1 MLRFWQFLFLKKGK
15 SMQVNAKNVNKANA
29 KVSATISADVLEA
42 KVNQLAKEAAKT
54 ANIAGFRK
62 GHVPASLMLQKYRKE
77 IEGDAKNRVLGDIVG
92 DGLKELG
99 KSLNDT
105 IGEPLVTKFDEKDG
119 NIDVE
124 ITISFRPEVDVKG
137 YESLLPAYEAPK
149 VEQKEIDERIDN
161 MLKMFGSLE
170 KSSKKELGKG
180 DFAKFDFEGFVD
192 GKAFEGGKAEN
203 YILEIGSGQF
213 IPGFEDGMIGLK
225 VGEERDVKVTF
236 PAEYGAAHLAGKDAV
251 FKVKL
256 HEIQEQKKAELN
268 EETLKKIMPNE
279 QNPSKEMLEASI
291 KDQIRTSKFI
301 TLLNG
306 EIKDKF
312 AQALTKKFNFDLPE
326 NIVDQEMNVRF
337 RNDWYSF
344 SDDERKKYQEDK
356 KALEAKLESYKEEA
370 SNSVKLTFIIDELAK
385 VNKIEVSDQELI
397 QTIYME
403 AYRSGRNPKEHMEYY
418 KKGGMLPAVKMAI
431 VEEKLFLHLFPLPE
445 DEQIE
450 KAKKASSVKKAA
462 EPKATKAEPK
472 AVSAEKKPAAKK
484 AASTEGTEEKP
495 KRGRKKKEE
504 E

>member
-77 IEGDAKNRVLGDIVG
+77 IEGDAKNRVLGDIVSG
-92 DGLKELG
+92 GLKELG
-99 KSLNDT
+99 KGLNDT
-105 IGEPLVTKFDEKDG
+105 IGEPLVTKFDEKNG

-124 ITISFRPEVDVKG
+124 ITISFRPEVDIKG

-203 YILEIGSGQF
+203 YTLEIGSGQF

-225 VGEERDVKVTF
+225 VGGERDIKVTF

-326 NIVDQEMNVRF
+326 NIIDQEMNVRF

-472 AVSAEKKPAAKK
+472 AAEKKPATKK
-484 AASTEGTEEKP
+484 AASTEGAEEKP

>member
-192 GKAFEGGKAEN
+192 DKAFEGGKAEN

-418 KKGGMLPAVKMAI
+418 KNNGMLPAVKMAI

-472 AVSAEKKPAAKK
+472 TAEKKPAAKK
-484 AASTEGTEEKP
+484 AAESTEEKP

>member
-1 MLRFWQFLFLKKGK
+1 
-15 SMQVNAKNVNKANA
+15 MQVNAKNVNKANA

-77 IEGDAKNRVLGDIVG
+77 IEGDAKNRVLGDIVSG
-92 DGLKELG
+92 GLKELG

-105 IGEPLVTKFDEKDG
+105 IGEPLVTKFDEKNG

-124 ITISFRPEVDVKG
+124 ITISFRPEVDIKG
-137 YESLLPAYEAPK
+137 YESLFPAYEAPK

-161 MLKMFGSLE
+161 MLKIFGSLE
-170 KSSKKELGKG
+170 KSSKEELGKG

-192 GKAFEGGKAEN
+192 GKTFEGGKAEN

-225 VGEERDVKVTF
+225 VGGERDIKVTF
-236 PAEYGAAHLAGKDAV
+236 PAEYGAASLAGKDAV

-326 NIVDQEMNVRF
+326 NIIDQEMNVRF

-431 VEEKLFLHLFPLPE
+431 VEEKLFLHLFPLPK

-450 KAKKASSVKKAA
+450 KAKKASSVKKEA
-462 EPKATKAEPK
+462 EPKA
-472 AVSAEKKPAAKK
+472 AEKKPTSKK
-484 AASTEGTEEKP
+484 AAESTEEKP

>member
-1 MLRFWQFLFLKKGK
+1 
-15 SMQVNAKNVNKANA
+15 MQVNAKNVNKANA
-29 KVSATISADVLEA
+29 KVSTTISADVFEA

-77 IEGDAKNRVLGDIVG
+77 IEGDAKNRVLGDIVSG
-92 DGLKELG
+92 GLKELG

-105 IGEPLVTKFDEKDG
+105 IGEPLVTKFDEKNG

-124 ITISFRPEVDVKG
+124 ITISFRPEVDIKG

-170 KSSKKELGKG
+170 KSSKEELGKG

-192 GKAFEGGKAEN
+192 GKTFEGGKAEN

-225 VGEERDVKVTF
+225 VGGERDIKVTF
-236 PAEYGAAHLAGKDAV
+236 PAEYGAASLAGKDAV

-256 HEIQEQKKAELN
+256 HEIGEQKKAELN

-279 QNPSKEMLEASI
+279 QNPNKEMLEASI

-326 NIVDQEMNVRF
+326 NIIDQEMNVRF

-356 KALEAKLESYKEEA
+356 KALETKLESYKEEA

-431 VEEKLFLHLFPLPE
+431 VEEKLFLHLFPLPK

-450 KAKKASSVKKAA
+450 KAKKASSVKKEA
-462 EPKATKAEPK
+462 EPKA
-472 AVSAEKKPAAKK
+472 AEKKPTSKK
-484 AASTEGTEEKP
+484 AAESTEEKP
-495 KRGRKKKEE
+495 KRGRKKKKEE
-504 E
+504 

>member
-1 MLRFWQFLFLKKGK
+1 
-15 SMQVNAKNVNKANA
+15 MQVNAKNVNKANA
-29 KVSATISADVLEA
+29 KVSTTISADVLEA

-105 IGEPLVTKFDEKDG
+105 IGEPLVTKFDEKNG

-124 ITISFRPEVDVKG
+124 ITISFRPEVDIKG

-161 MLKMFGSLE
+161 MLKIFGSLE
-170 KSSKKELGKG
+170 KSSKEELSKG

-192 GKAFEGGKAEN
+192 GKTFEGGKAEN

-225 VGEERDVKVTF
+225 VGDERDIKVTF
-236 PAEYGAAHLAGKDAV
+236 PAEYGAASLAGKDAV

-326 NIVDQEMNVRF
+326 NIIDQEMNVRF

-450 KAKKASSVKKAA
+450 KAKKASSVKKEA
-462 EPKATKAEPK
+462 EPKT
-472 AVSAEKKPAAKK
+472 AEKKPTSKK
-484 AASTEGTEEKP
+484 AAESTEEKP
-495 KRGRKKKEE
+495 KRGRKKKKEE
-504 E
+504 

>member
-1 MLRFWQFLFLKKGK
+1 
-15 SMQVNAKNVNKANA
+15 MQVNAKNVNKANA
-29 KVSATISADVLEA
+29 KVSTTISADVLEA

-77 IEGDAKNRVLGDIVG
+77 IEGDAKNRVLGDIVSG
-92 DGLKELG
+92 GLKELG

-105 IGEPLVTKFDEKDG
+105 IGEPLVTKFDEKNG

-124 ITISFRPEVDVKG
+124 ITISFRPEVDIKG

-161 MLKMFGSLE
+161 MLKIFGSLE
-170 KSSKKELGKG
+170 KSSKEELGKG

-192 GKAFEGGKAEN
+192 GKTFEGGKAEN

-225 VGEERDVKVTF
+225 VGGERDIKVTF

-279 QNPSKEMLEASI
+279 QNPNKEMLEASI

-301 TLLNG
+301 ALLNG

-326 NIVDQEMNVRF
+326 NIIDQEMNVRF

-356 KALEAKLESYKEEA
+356 KALETKLESYKEEA

-450 KAKKASSVKKAA
+450 KAKKASSVKKEA
-462 EPKATKAEPK
+462 EPKT
-472 AVSAEKKPAAKK
+472 AEKKPTSKK
-484 AASTEGTEEKP
+484 AAESTEEKP
-495 KRGRKKKEE
+495 KRGRKKKKEE
-504 E
+504 

>member
-1 MLRFWQFLFLKKGK
+1 
-15 SMQVNAKNVNKANA
+15 MQVNAKNVNKANA
-29 KVSATISADVLEA
+29 KVSATISADVFEA

-77 IEGDAKNRVLGDIVG
+77 IEGDAKNRVLGDIVSG
-92 DGLKELG
+92 GLKELG

-105 IGEPLVTKFDEKDG
+105 IGEPLVTKFDEKNG

-124 ITISFRPEVDVKG
+124 ITISFRPEVDIKG

-161 MLKMFGSLE
+161 MLKIFGSLE
-170 KSSKKELGKG
+170 KSSKEELGKG

-192 GKAFEGGKAEN
+192 GKTFEGGKAEN

-225 VGEERDVKVTF
+225 VGDERDIKVTF
-236 PAEYGAAHLAGKDAV
+236 PAEYGAASLAGKDAV

-326 NIVDQEMNVRF
+326 NIIDQEMNVRF

-431 VEEKLFLHLFPLPE
+431 VEEKLFLHLFPLPK

-450 KAKKASSVKKAA
+450 KAKKASSVKKEA
-462 EPKATKAEPK
+462 EPKA
-472 AVSAEKKPAAKK
+472 AEKKPTSKK
-484 AASTEGTEEKP
+484 AAESTEEKP
-495 KRGRKKKEE
+495 KRGRKKKKEE
-504 E
+504 

>member
-1 MLRFWQFLFLKKGK
+1 
-15 SMQVNAKNVNKANA
+15 MQVNAKNVNKANA
-29 KVSATISADVLEA
+29 KVSTTISADVLEA
-42 KVNQLAKEAAKT
+42 KINQLAKEAAKT

-77 IEGDAKNRVLGDIVG
+77 IEGDAKNRVLGDIVSG
-92 DGLKELG
+92 GLKELG

-105 IGEPLVTKFDEKDG
+105 IGEPLVTKFDEKNG

-124 ITISFRPEVDVKG
+124 ITISFRPEVDIKG

-192 GKAFEGGKAEN
+192 GKTFEGGKAEN

-256 HEIQEQKKAELN
+256 HEIGEQKKAELN

-450 KAKKASSVKKAA
+450 KAKKASSVKKEA
-462 EPKATKAEPK
+462 EPKA
-472 AVSAEKKPAAKK
+472 AEKKPTSKK
-484 AASTEGTEEKP
+484 AAESTEEKP
-495 KRGRKKKEE
+495 KRGRKKKKEE
-504 E
+504 

>member
-256 HEIQEQKKAELN
+256 HEIGEQKKAELN

-312 AQALTKKFNFDLPE
+312 AQALTKKFNFDLQE
-326 NIVDQEMNVRF
+326 NIVDQ
-337 RNDWYSF
+337 
-344 SDDERKKYQEDK
+344 
-356 KALEAKLESYKEEA
+356 
-370 SNSVKLTFIIDELAK
+370 
-385 VNKIEVSDQELI
+385 
-397 QTIYME
+397 
-403 AYRSGRNPKEHMEYY
+403 
-418 KKGGMLPAVKMAI
+418 
-431 VEEKLFLHLFPLPE
+431 
-445 DEQIE
+445 
-450 KAKKASSVKKAA
+450 
-462 EPKATKAEPK
+462 
-472 AVSAEKKPAAKK
+472 
-484 AASTEGTEEKP
+484 
-495 KRGRKKKEE
+495 
-504 E
+504 

>member
-1 MLRFWQFLFLKKGK
+1 
-15 SMQVNAKNVNKANA
+15 MQVNAKNVNKANA

-77 IEGDAKNRVLGDIVG
+77 IEGDAKNRVLGDIVSG
-92 DGLKELG
+92 GLKELG

-105 IGEPLVTKFDEKDG
+105 IGEPLVTKFDEKNG

-124 ITISFRPEVDVKG
+124 ITISFRPEVDIKG

-161 MLKMFGSLE
+161 MLKIFGSLE
-170 KSSKKELGKG
+170 KSSKEELGKG

-192 GKAFEGGKAEN
+192 GKTFEGGKAEN

-225 VGEERDVKVTF
+225 VGGERDIKVTF
-236 PAEYGAAHLAGKDAV
+236 PAEYGAASLAGKDAV

-279 QNPSKEMLEASI
+279 QNPNKEMLEASI

-326 NIVDQEMNVRF
+326 NIIDQEMNVRF

-450 KAKKASSVKKAA
+450 KAKKDSSVKKEA
-462 EPKATKAEPK
+462 EPKT
-472 AVSAEKKPAAKK
+472 AEKKPTSKK
-484 AASTEGTEEKP
+484 AAESTEEKP
-495 KRGRKKKEE
+495 KRGRKKKKEE
-504 E
+504 

>member
-1 MLRFWQFLFLKKGK
+1 
-15 SMQVNAKNVNKANA
+15 MQVNAKNVNKANA
-29 KVSATISADVLEA
+29 KVSTTISADVLEA
-42 KVNQLAKEAAKT
+42 KVSQLAKEAAKT

-77 IEGDAKNRVLGDIVG
+77 IEGDAKNRVLGDIVSG
-92 DGLKELG
+92 GLKELG

-105 IGEPLVTKFDEKDG
+105 IGEPLVTKFDEKNG

-124 ITISFRPEVDVKG
+124 ITISFRPEVDIKG

-161 MLKMFGSLE
+161 MLKIFGSLE
-170 KSSKKELGKG
+170 KSSKEELGKG

-192 GKAFEGGKAEN
+192 GKTFEGGKAEN

-225 VGEERDVKVTF
+225 VGGERDIKVTF

-326 NIVDQEMNVRF
+326 NIIDQEMNVRF

-356 KALEAKLESYKEEA
+356 KALETKLESYKEEA

-431 VEEKLFLHLFPLPE
+431 VEEKLFLHLFPLPK

-450 KAKKASSVKKAA
+450 KAKKASSVKKEA
-462 EPKATKAEPK
+462 EPKA
-472 AVSAEKKPAAKK
+472 AEKKPTSKK
-484 AASTEGTEEKP
+484 AAESTEEKP
-495 KRGRKKKEE
+495 KRGRKKKKEE
-504 E
+504 

>member
-1 MLRFWQFLFLKKGK
+1 
-15 SMQVNAKNVNKANA
+15 MQVNAKNVNKANA

-77 IEGDAKNRVLGDIVG
+77 IEGDAKNRVLGDIVSG
-92 DGLKELG
+92 GLKELG

-105 IGEPLVTKFDEKDG
+105 IGEPLVTKFDEKNG

-124 ITISFRPEVDVKG
+124 ITISFRPEVDIKG

-161 MLKMFGSLE
+161 MLKIFGSLE

-192 GKAFEGGKAEN
+192 GKTFEGGKAEN

-225 VGEERDVKVTF
+225 VGGERDIKVTF
-236 PAEYGAAHLAGKDAV
+236 PAEYGAASLAGKDAV

-326 NIVDQEMNVRF
+326 NIIDQEMNVRF

-356 KALEAKLESYKEEA
+356 KALETKLESYKEEA

-431 VEEKLFLHLFPLPE
+431 VEEKLFIHLFPLPE

-450 KAKKASSVKKAA
+450 KAKKASSVKKEA
-462 EPKATKAEPK
+462 EPKA
-472 AVSAEKKPAAKK
+472 AEKKPTSKK
-484 AASTEGTEEKP
+484 AAESTEEKP

>member
-1 MLRFWQFLFLKKGK
+1 
-15 SMQVNAKNVNKANA
+15 MQVNAKNVNKANA
-29 KVSATISADVLEA
+29 KVSTTISADVLEA

-105 IGEPLVTKFDEKDG
+105 IGEPLVTKFDEKNG

-124 ITISFRPEVDVKG
+124 ITISFRPEVDIKG

-170 KSSKKELGKG
+170 KSSKEELGKG

-225 VGEERDVKVTF
+225 VGGERDIKVTF

-306 EIKDKF
+306 EIKEKF
-312 AQALTKKFNFDLPE
+312 TEALIKKFNFDLPE

-403 AYRSGRNPKEHMEYY
+403 AYRSGRNPKDHMEYY

-450 KAKKASSVKKAA
+450 KAKKSSSVKKAA
-462 EPKATKAEPK
+462 EPKAAP
-472 AVSAEKKPAAKK
+472 AEKKPAAKK
-484 AASTEGTEEKP
+484 ATSTESTEEKP

>member
-1 MLRFWQFLFLKKGK
+1 
-15 SMQVNAKNVNKANA
+15 MQVNAKNVNKANA
-29 KVSATISADVLEA
+29 KVSATISADVFEA

-62 GHVPASLMLQKYRKE
+62 GHVPASLILQKYRKE
-77 IEGDAKNRVLGDIVG
+77 IEGDAKNRVLGDIVSG
-92 DGLKELG
+92 GLKELG

-105 IGEPLVTKFDEKDG
+105 IGEPLVTKFDEKNG

-124 ITISFRPEVDVKG
+124 ITISFRPEVDIKG

-170 KSSKKELGKG
+170 KSSKEELGKG

-192 GKAFEGGKAEN
+192 GKTFEGGKAEN

-225 VGEERDVKVTF
+225 VGGERDVKVTF
-236 PAEYGAAHLAGKDAV
+236 PAEYGAASLAGKDAV

-279 QNPSKEMLEASI
+279 QNPNKEMLEASI

-301 TLLNG
+301 ALLNG

-326 NIVDQEMNVRF
+326 NIIDQEMNVRF

-356 KALEAKLESYKEEA
+356 KALETKLESYKEEA

-450 KAKKASSVKKAA
+450 KAKKASSAKKTAEPKAAEKKPTSKKAA
-462 EPKATKAEPK
+462 E
-472 AVSAEKKPAAKK
+472 S
-484 AASTEGTEEKP
+484 TEEKP
-495 KRGRKKKEE
+495 KRGRKKKKEE
-504 E
+504 

>member
-1 MLRFWQFLFLKKGK
+1 
-15 SMQVNAKNVNKANA
+15 MQVNAKNVNKANA

-77 IEGDAKNRVLGDIVG
+77 IEGDAKNRVLGDIVSG
-92 DGLKELG
+92 GLKELG

-105 IGEPLVTKFDEKDG
+105 IGEPLVTKFDEKNG

-124 ITISFRPEVDVKG
+124 ITISFRPEVDIKG

-161 MLKMFGSLE
+161 MLKIFGSLE
-170 KSSKKELGKG
+170 KSSKEELGKG

-192 GKAFEGGKAEN
+192 GKTFEGGKAEN

-236 PAEYGAAHLAGKDAV
+236 PAEYGAASLAGKDAV

-356 KALEAKLESYKEEA
+356 KALETKLESYKEEA

-450 KAKKASSVKKAA
+450 KAKKASSVKKEA
-462 EPKATKAEPK
+462 EPKA
-472 AVSAEKKPAAKK
+472 AEKKPTSKK
-484 AASTEGTEEKP
+484 AAESTEEKP
-495 KRGRKKKEE
+495 KRGRKKKKEE
-504 E
+504 

>member
-1 MLRFWQFLFLKKGK
+1 
-15 SMQVNAKNVNKANA
+15 MQVNAKNVNKANA
-29 KVSATISADVLEA
+29 KVSTTISAEVLEA

-77 IEGDAKNRVLGDIVG
+77 IEGDAKNRVLGDIVSG
-92 DGLKELG
+92 GLKELG

-105 IGEPLVTKFDEKDG
+105 IGEPLVTKFDEKNG

-124 ITISFRPEVDVKG
+124 ITISFRPEVDIKG

-161 MLKMFGSLE
+161 MLKIFGSLE
-170 KSSKKELGKG
+170 KSSKEELGKG

-225 VGEERDVKVTF
+225 VGGERDIKVTF
-236 PAEYGAAHLAGKDAV
+236 PAEYGAASLAGKDAV

-279 QNPSKEMLEASI
+279 QKPSKEMLEASI

-385 VNKIEVSDQELI
+385 INKIEVSDQELI

-431 VEEKLFLHLFPLPE
+431 VEEKLFLHLFPLPK

-450 KAKKASSVKKAA
+450 KAKKASSVKKEA
-462 EPKATKAEPK
+462 EPKI
-472 AVSAEKKPAAKK
+472 AEKKPAAKK
-484 AASTEGTEEKP
+484 AAESTEEKP
-495 KRGRKKKEE
+495 KRGRKKKEK
-504 E
+504 

>member
-1 MLRFWQFLFLKKGK
+1 
-15 SMQVNAKNVNKANA
+15 MQVNAKNVNKANA
-29 KVSATISADVLEA
+29 KVSTTISADVLEA

-77 IEGDAKNRVLGDIVG
+77 IEGDAKNRVLGDIVSG
-92 DGLKELG
+92 GLKELG

-105 IGEPLVTKFDEKDG
+105 IGEPLVTKFDEKNG

-124 ITISFRPEVDVKG
+124 ITISFRPEVDIKG

-161 MLKMFGSLE
+161 MLKIFGSLE
-170 KSSKKELGKG
+170 KSSKEELGKG

-192 GKAFEGGKAEN
+192 GKTFEGGKAEN

-236 PAEYGAAHLAGKDAV
+236 PAEYGAASLAGKDAV

-326 NIVDQEMNVRF
+326 NIIDQEMNVRF

-450 KAKKASSVKKAA
+450 KAKKASSVKKEA
-462 EPKATKAEPK
+462 EPKA
-472 AVSAEKKPAAKK
+472 AEKKPTSKK
-484 AASTEGTEEKP
+484 AAESTEEKP
-495 KRGRKKKEE
+495 KRGRKKKREE
-504 E
+504 

>member
-1 MLRFWQFLFLKKGK
+1 
-15 SMQVNAKNVNKANA
+15 MQVNAKNVNKANA
-29 KVSATISADVLEA
+29 KVSATISADVLET

-62 GHVPASLMLQKYRKE
+62 GHVPASLMLKKYRKE
-77 IEGDAKNRVLGDIVG
+77 IEGDAKNRVLGDIVSG
-92 DGLKELG
+92 GLKELG
-99 KSLNDT
+99 KGLNDT
-105 IGEPLVTKFDEKDG
+105 IGEPLVTKFDEKNG

-124 ITISFRPEVDVKG
+124 ITISFRPEVDIKG

-161 MLKMFGSLE
+161 MLKIFGSLE
-170 KSSKKELGKG
+170 KSSKEELGKG

-192 GKAFEGGKAEN
+192 GKTFEGGKAEN

-225 VGEERDVKVTF
+225 VGDERDIKVTF

-256 HEIQEQKKAELN
+256 HEIGEQKKAELN

-326 NIVDQEMNVRF
+326 NIIDQEMNVRF

-356 KALEAKLESYKEEA
+356 KAFETKLESYKEEA

-431 VEEKLFLHLFPLPE
+431 VEEKLFLHLFPLPK

-450 KAKKASSVKKAA
+450 KAKKASSVKKEA
-462 EPKATKAEPK
+462 EPKA
-472 AVSAEKKPAAKK
+472 AEKKPAAKK
-484 AASTEGTEEKP
+484 AAESTEEKP
-495 KRGRKKKEE
+495 KRGRKKKKEE
-504 E
+504 

>member
-1 MLRFWQFLFLKKGK
+1 
-15 SMQVNAKNVNKANA
+15 MQVNAKNVNKANA

-77 IEGDAKNRVLGDIVG
+77 IEGDAKNRVLGDIVSG
-92 DGLKELG
+92 GLKELG

-105 IGEPLVTKFDEKDG
+105 IGEPLVTKFDEKNG

-124 ITISFRPEVDVKG
+124 ITISFRPEVDIKG

-161 MLKMFGSLE
+161 MLKIFGSLE
-170 KSSKKELGKG
+170 KSSKEELGKG

-192 GKAFEGGKAEN
+192 GKTFEGGKAEN

-225 VGEERDVKVTF
+225 VGGERDIKVTF

-326 NIVDQEMNVRF
+326 NIIDQEMNVRF

-450 KAKKASSVKKAA
+450 KAKKASSVKKEA
-462 EPKATKAEPK
+462 EPKA
-472 AVSAEKKPAAKK
+472 AEKKPTSKK
-484 AASTEGTEEKP
+484 AAESTEEKP
-495 KRGRKKKEE
+495 KRGRKKKKEE
-504 E
+504 

>member
-1 MLRFWQFLFLKKGK
+1 
-15 SMQVNAKNVNKANA
+15 MQVNAKNVNKANA

-105 IGEPLVTKFDEKDG
+105 IGEPLVTKFDEKNG

-124 ITISFRPEVDVKG
+124 ITISFRPEVDIKG

-161 MLKMFGSLE
+161 MLKIFGSLE
-170 KSSKKELGKG
+170 KSSKEELGKG

-192 GKAFEGGKAEN
+192 GKTFEGGKAEN

-256 HEIQEQKKAELN
+256 HEIGEQKKAELN

-431 VEEKLFLHLFPLPE
+431 VEEKLFLHLFPLPK

-450 KAKKASSVKKAA
+450 KAKKASSVKKEA
-462 EPKATKAEPK
+462 EPKA
-472 AVSAEKKPAAKK
+472 AEKKPTSKK
-484 AASTEGTEEKP
+484 AAESTEEKP
-495 KRGRKKKEE
+495 KRGRKKKREE
-504 E
+504 

>member
-1 MLRFWQFLFLKKGK
+1 
-15 SMQVNAKNVNKANA
+15 MQVNAKNVNKANA
-29 KVSATISADVLEA
+29 KVSATISADVFEA

-77 IEGDAKNRVLGDIVG
+77 IEGDAKNRVLGDIVSG
-92 DGLKELG
+92 GLKELG
-99 KSLNDT
+99 KGLNDT
-105 IGEPLVTKFDEKDG
+105 IGEPLVTKFDEKNG

-124 ITISFRPEVDVKG
+124 ITISFRPEVDIKG

-161 MLKMFGSLE
+161 MLKIFGSLE
-170 KSSKKELGKG
+170 KSSKEELSKG

-192 GKAFEGGKAEN
+192 GKTFEGGKAEN

-225 VGEERDVKVTF
+225 VGDERDIKVTF

-256 HEIQEQKKAELN
+256 HEIGEQKKAELN

-326 NIVDQEMNVRF
+326 NIIDQEMNVRF

-431 VEEKLFLHLFPLPE
+431 VEEKLFLHLFPLPK

-450 KAKKASSVKKAA
+450 KAKKASSVKKEA
-462 EPKATKAEPK
+462 EPKA
-472 AVSAEKKPAAKK
+472 AEKKPTSKK
-484 AASTEGTEEKP
+484 AAESTEEKP
-495 KRGRKKKEE
+495 KRGRKKKKEE
-504 E
+504 

>member
-1 MLRFWQFLFLKKGK
+1 
-15 SMQVNAKNVNKANA
+15 MQVNAKNVNKANA
-29 KVSATISADVLEA
+29 KVSTTISADVLEA

-77 IEGDAKNRVLGDIVG
+77 IEGDAKNRVLGDIVSG
-92 DGLKELG
+92 GLKELG

-105 IGEPLVTKFDEKDG
+105 IGEPLVTKFDEKNG

-124 ITISFRPEVDVKG
+124 ITISFRPEVDIKG

-161 MLKMFGSLE
+161 MLKIFGSLE
-170 KSSKKELGKG
+170 KSSKEELGKG

-192 GKAFEGGKAEN
+192 GKTFEGGKAEN

-225 VGEERDVKVTF
+225 VGGERDIKVTF

-326 NIVDQEMNVRF
+326 NIIDQEMNVRF

-450 KAKKASSVKKAA
+450 KAKKASSVKKEA
-462 EPKATKAEPK
+462 EPKA
-472 AVSAEKKPAAKK
+472 AEKKPTSKK
-484 AASTEGTEEKP
+484 AAESTEEKP
-495 KRGRKKKEE
+495 KRGRKKKKEE
-504 E
+504 

>member
-1 MLRFWQFLFLKKGK
+1 
-15 SMQVNAKNVNKANA
+15 MQVNAKNVNKANA

-105 IGEPLVTKFDEKDG
+105 IGEPLVTKFDEKNG

-124 ITISFRPEVDVKG
+124 ITISFRPEVDIKG

-161 MLKMFGSLE
+161 MLKIFGSLE
-170 KSSKKELGKG
+170 KSSKEELGKG

-192 GKAFEGGKAEN
+192 GKTFEGGKAEN

-213 IPGFEDGMIGLK
+213 IPGFEDGMMGLK
-225 VGEERDVKVTF
+225 VGGERDIKVTF

-326 NIVDQEMNVRF
+326 NIIDQEMNVRF

-356 KALEAKLESYKEEA
+356 KAFEAKLESYKEEA

-450 KAKKASSVKKAA
+450 KAKKASSVKKEA
-462 EPKATKAEPK
+462 EPKA
-472 AVSAEKKPAAKK
+472 AEKKPTSKK
-484 AASTEGTEEKP
+484 AAESTEEKP
-495 KRGRKKKEE
+495 KRGRKKKKEE
-504 E
+504 

>member
-1 MLRFWQFLFLKKGK
+1 
-15 SMQVNAKNVNKANA
+15 MQVNAKNVNKANA
-29 KVSATISADVLEA
+29 KVSTTISADVLEA

-105 IGEPLVTKFDEKDG
+105 IGEPLVTKFDEKNG

-124 ITISFRPEVDVKG
+124 ITISFRPEVDIKG
-137 YESLLPAYEAPK
+137 YESLLPVYEAPK

-161 MLKMFGSLE
+161 MLKIFGSLE

-192 GKAFEGGKAEN
+192 GKTFEGGKAEN

-225 VGEERDVKVTF
+225 VGGERDIKVTF
-236 PAEYGAAHLAGKDAV
+236 PAEYGAASLAGKDAV

-326 NIVDQEMNVRF
+326 NIIDQEMNVRF

-450 KAKKASSVKKAA
+450 KAKKASSVKKEA
-462 EPKATKAEPK
+462 EPKT
-472 AVSAEKKPAAKK
+472 AEKKPTSKK
-484 AASTEGTEEKP
+484 AAESTEEKP

>member
-1 MLRFWQFLFLKKGK
+1 
-15 SMQVNAKNVNKANA
+15 MQVNAKNVNKANA
-29 KVSATISADVLEA
+29 KVSTTISADVLEA

-105 IGEPLVTKFDEKDG
+105 IGEPLVTKFDEKNG

-124 ITISFRPEVDVKG
+124 ITISFRPEVDIKG

-170 KSSKKELGKG
+170 KSSKEELGKG

-192 GKAFEGGKAEN
+192 GKSFEGGKAEN

-225 VGEERDVKVTF
+225 VGGERDIKVTF

-306 EIKDKF
+306 EIKEKF
-312 AQALTKKFNFDLPE
+312 TEALIKKFNFDLPE

-403 AYRSGRNPKEHMEYY
+403 AYRSGRNPKDHMEYY

-450 KAKKASSVKKAA
+450 KAKKSSSVKKAA
-462 EPKATKAEPK
+462 EPKAAP
-472 AVSAEKKPAAKK
+472 AEKKPAAKK
-484 AASTEGTEEKP
+484 ATSTESTEEKP

>member
-1 MLRFWQFLFLKKGK
+1 
-15 SMQVNAKNVNKANA
+15 MQVNAKNVNKANA
-29 KVSATISADVLEA
+29 KVSTTISAEVLEA

-77 IEGDAKNRVLGDIVG
+77 IEGDAKNRVLGDIVSG
-92 DGLKELG
+92 GLKELG

-105 IGEPLVTKFDEKDG
+105 IGEPLVTKFDEKNG

-124 ITISFRPEVDVKG
+124 ITISFRPEVDIKG

-161 MLKMFGSLE
+161 MLKIFGSLE
-170 KSSKKELGKG
+170 KSSKEELGKG

-225 VGEERDVKVTF
+225 VGGERDIKVTF
-236 PAEYGAAHLAGKDAV
+236 PAEYGAASLAGKDAV

-256 HEIQEQKKAELN
+256 HEIGEQKKAELN

-279 QNPSKEMLEASI
+279 QKPSKEMLEASI
-291 KDQIRTSKFI
+291 KDQIRTNKFI

-385 VNKIEVSDQELI
+385 INKIEVSDQELI

-450 KAKKASSVKKAA
+450 KAKKASSVKKEA
-462 EPKATKAEPK
+462 EPKA
-472 AVSAEKKPAAKK
+472 AEKKPTSKK
-484 AASTEGTEEKP
+484 AAESTEEKP

>member
-1 MLRFWQFLFLKKGK
+1 
-15 SMQVNAKNVNKANA
+15 MQVNAKNVNKANA

-77 IEGDAKNRVLGDIVG
+77 IEGDAKNRVLGDIVSG
-92 DGLKELG
+92 GLKELG

-105 IGEPLVTKFDEKDG
+105 IGEPLVTKFDEKNG

-124 ITISFRPEVDVKG
+124 ITISFRPEVDIKG

-161 MLKMFGSLE
+161 MLKIFGSLE
-170 KSSKKELGKG
+170 KSSKEELGKG

-192 GKAFEGGKAEN
+192 GKTFEGGKAEN

-225 VGEERDVKVTF
+225 VGGERDIKVTF
-236 PAEYGAAHLAGKDAV
+236 PAEYGAASLAGKDAV

-385 VNKIEVSDQELI
+385 INKIEVSDQELI

-450 KAKKASSVKKAA
+450 KAKKASSLKKAA
-462 EPKATKAEPK
+462 EPKI
-472 AVSAEKKPAAKK
+472 AEKKPAAKK
-484 AASTEGTEEKP
+484 AAESTEEKP
-495 KRGRKKKEE
+495 KRGRKKKEK
-504 E
+504 

>member
-1 MLRFWQFLFLKKGK
+1 
-15 SMQVNAKNVNKANA
+15 MQVNAKNVNKANA
-29 KVSATISADVLEA
+29 KVSTTISAEVLEA

-77 IEGDAKNRVLGDIVG
+77 IEGDAKNRVLGDIVSG
-92 DGLKELG
+92 GLKELG

-105 IGEPLVTKFDEKDG
+105 IGEPLVTKFDEKNG

-124 ITISFRPEVDVKG
+124 ITISFRPEVDIKG

-161 MLKMFGSLE
+161 MLKIFGSLE
-170 KSSKKELGKG
+170 KSSKEELGKG

-225 VGEERDVKVTF
+225 VGGERDIKVTF
-236 PAEYGAAHLAGKDAV
+236 PAEYGAASLAGKDAV

-326 NIVDQEMNVRF
+326 NIIDQEMNVRF

-385 VNKIEVSDQELI
+385 INKIEVSDQELI

-450 KAKKASSVKKAA
+450 KAKKASSVKKEA
-462 EPKATKAEPK
+462 EPKI
-472 AVSAEKKPAAKK
+472 AEKKPAAKK
-484 AASTEGTEEKP
+484 AAESTEEKP
-495 KRGRKKKEE
+495 KRGRKKKEK
-504 E
+504 

>member
-1 MLRFWQFLFLKKGK
+1 
-15 SMQVNAKNVNKANA
+15 MQVNAKNVNKANA
-29 KVSATISADVLEA
+29 KVSATISADVFEA
-42 KVNQLAKEAAKT
+42 KVNQLAKEVAKT

-77 IEGDAKNRVLGDIVG
+77 IEGDAKNRVLGDIVSG
-92 DGLKELG
+92 GLKELG

-105 IGEPLVTKFDEKDG
+105 IGEPLVTKFDEKNG

-124 ITISFRPEVDVKG
+124 ITISFRPEVDIKG

-161 MLKMFGSLE
+161 MLKIFGSLE
-170 KSSKKELGKG
+170 KSSKEELDKG

-192 GKAFEGGKAEN
+192 GKTFEGGKAEN

-225 VGEERDVKVTF
+225 VGGERDVKVTF
-236 PAEYGAAHLAGKDAV
+236 PAEYGAASLAGKDAV

-279 QNPSKEMLEASI
+279 QNPNKEMLEASI

-326 NIVDQEMNVRF
+326 NIIDQEMNVRF

-450 KAKKASSVKKAA
+450 KAKKASSVKKEA
-462 EPKATKAEPK
+462 EPKA
-472 AVSAEKKPAAKK
+472 AEKKPTSKK
-484 AASTEGTEEKP
+484 AAESTEEKP
-495 KRGRKKKEE
+495 KRGRKKKKEE
-504 E
+504 

>member
-1 MLRFWQFLFLKKGK
+1 
-15 SMQVNAKNVNKANA
+15 MQVNAKNVNKANA
-29 KVSATISADVLEA
+29 KVSATISADVLET

-77 IEGDAKNRVLGDIVG
+77 IEGDAKNRVLGDIVSG
-92 DGLKELG
+92 GLKELG
-99 KSLNDT
+99 KGLNDT
-105 IGEPLVTKFDEKDG
+105 IGEPLVTKFDEKNG

-124 ITISFRPEVDVKG
+124 ITISFRPEVDIKG

-161 MLKMFGSLE
+161 MLKIFGSLE
-170 KSSKKELGKG
+170 KSSKEELGKG

-192 GKAFEGGKAEN
+192 GKTFEGGKAEN

-225 VGEERDVKVTF
+225 VGDERDIKVTF

-256 HEIQEQKKAELN
+256 HEIGEQKKAELN

-326 NIVDQEMNVRF
+326 NIIDQEMNVRF

-431 VEEKLFLHLFPLPE
+431 VEEKLFLHLFPLPK

-450 KAKKASSVKKAA
+450 KAKKASSVKKEA
-462 EPKATKAEPK
+462 EPKA
-472 AVSAEKKPAAKK
+472 AEKKPTSKK
-484 AASTEGTEEKP
+484 AAESTEEKP
-495 KRGRKKKEE
+495 KRGRKKKKEE
-504 E
+504 

>member
-1 MLRFWQFLFLKKGK
+1 
-15 SMQVNAKNVNKANA
+15 MQVNAKNVNKANA
-29 KVSATISADVLEA
+29 KVSTTISADVLEA

-105 IGEPLVTKFDEKDG
+105 IGEPLVTKFDEKNG

-124 ITISFRPEVDVKG
+124 ITISFRPEVDIKG

-161 MLKMFGSLE
+161 MLKIFGSLE
-170 KSSKKELGKG
+170 KSSKEELGKG

-192 GKAFEGGKAEN
+192 GKTFEGGKAEN

-225 VGEERDVKVTF
+225 VGDERDIKVTF

-326 NIVDQEMNVRF
+326 NIIDQEMNVRF

-356 KALEAKLESYKEEA
+356 KALETKLESYKEEA

-450 KAKKASSVKKAA
+450 KAKKASSAKKTAEPKAAEKKPTSKKAA
-462 EPKATKAEPK
+462 E
-472 AVSAEKKPAAKK
+472 S
-484 AASTEGTEEKP
+484 TEEKP
-495 KRGRKKKEE
+495 KRGRKKKKEE
-504 E
+504 

>member
-1 MLRFWQFLFLKKGK
+1 
-15 SMQVNAKNVNKANA
+15 MQVNAKNVNKANA
-29 KVSATISADVLEA
+29 KVSTTISADVLEA

-62 GHVPASLMLQKYRKE
+62 GHVPVSLMLQKYRKE
-77 IEGDAKNRVLGDIVG
+77 IEGDAKNRVLGDIVSG
-92 DGLKELG
+92 GLKELG
-99 KSLNDT
+99 KGLNDT
-105 IGEPLVTKFDEKDG
+105 IGEPLVTKFDEKNG

-124 ITISFRPEVDVKG
+124 ITISFRPEVDIKG

-161 MLKMFGSLE
+161 MLKIFGSLE
-170 KSSKKELGKG
+170 KSSKEELGKG

-192 GKAFEGGKAEN
+192 GKTFEGGKAEN

-225 VGEERDVKVTF
+225 VGDERDIKVTF
-236 PAEYGAAHLAGKDAV
+236 PAEYGAASLAGKDAV

-326 NIVDQEMNVRF
+326 NIIDQEMNVRF

-356 KALEAKLESYKEEA
+356 KALETKLESYKEEA

-450 KAKKASSVKKAA
+450 KAKKASSVKKEA
-462 EPKATKAEPK
+462 EPKA
-472 AVSAEKKPAAKK
+472 AEKKPTSKK
-484 AASTEGTEEKP
+484 AAESTEEKP
-495 KRGRKKKEE
+495 KRGRKKKKEE
-504 E
+504 

>member
-450 KAKKASSVKKAA
+450 KAKKASSVKKEA
-462 EPKATKAEPK
+462 EPKA
-472 AVSAEKKPAAKK
+472 AEKKPTSKK
-484 AASTEGTEEKP
+484 AAESTEEKP
-495 KRGRKKKEE
+495 KRGRKKKKEE
-504 E
+504 

>member
-1 MLRFWQFLFLKKGK
+1 
-15 SMQVNAKNVNKANA
+15 MQVNAKNVNKANA
-29 KVSATISADVLEA
+29 KVSTTISADVLEA

-77 IEGDAKNRVLGDIVG
+77 IEGDAKNRVLGDIVSG
-92 DGLKELG
+92 GLKELD

-105 IGEPLVTKFDEKDG
+105 IGEPLVTKFDEKNG

-124 ITISFRPEVDVKG
+124 ITISFRPEVDIKG

-161 MLKMFGSLE
+161 MLKIFGSLE
-170 KSSKKELGKG
+170 KSSKEELSKG

-192 GKAFEGGKAEN
+192 GKTFEGGKAEN
-203 YILEIGSGQF
+203 YILEIGSVQF
-213 IPGFEDGMIGLK
+213 IPGYEDGIIGLK
-225 VGEERDVKVTF
+225 VGDERDIKVTF

-268 EETLKKIMPNE
+268 EETIKKIMPNE

-326 NIVDQEMNVRF
+326 NIIDQEMNVRF

-462 EPKATKAEPK
+462 EPK
-472 AVSAEKKPAAKK
+472 VAEKKPAAKK
-484 AASTEGTEEKP
+484 AAESTEEKP
-495 KRGRKKKEE
+495 KRGRKKKKEE
-504 E
+504 

>member
-1 MLRFWQFLFLKKGK
+1 
-15 SMQVNAKNVNKANA
+15 MQVNAKNVNKANA
-29 KVSATISADVLEA
+29 KVSTTISADVLEA

-62 GHVPASLMLQKYRKE
+62 GHVPASLILQKYRKE
-77 IEGDAKNRVLGDIVG
+77 IEGDAKNRVLGDIVSG
-92 DGLKELG
+92 GLKELG

-105 IGEPLVTKFDEKDG
+105 IGEPLVTKFDEKNG

-124 ITISFRPEVDVKG
+124 ITISFRPEVDIKG

-161 MLKMFGSLE
+161 MLKIFGSLE
-170 KSSKKELGKG
+170 KSSKEELGKG

-192 GKAFEGGKAEN
+192 GKTFEGGKAEN

-225 VGEERDVKVTF
+225 VGGERDIKVTF

-326 NIVDQEMNVRF
+326 NIIDQEMNVRF

-450 KAKKASSVKKAA
+450 KAKKASSVKKEA
-462 EPKATKAEPK
+462 EPKA
-472 AVSAEKKPAAKK
+472 AEKKPTSKK
-484 AASTEGTEEKP
+484 AAESTEEKP
-495 KRGRKKKEE
+495 KRGRKKKKEE
-504 E
+504 

>member
-1 MLRFWQFLFLKKGK
+1 
-15 SMQVNAKNVNKANA
+15 MQVNAKNVNKANA
-29 KVSATISADVLEA
+29 KVSTTISADVLEA

-77 IEGDAKNRVLGDIVG
+77 IEGDAKNRVLGDIVSG
-92 DGLKELG
+92 GLKELG

-105 IGEPLVTKFDEKDG
+105 IGEPLVTKFDEKNG

-124 ITISFRPEVDVKG
+124 ITISFRPEVDIKG
-137 YESLLPAYEAPK
+137 YESLLPVYEAPK

-161 MLKMFGSLE
+161 MLKIFGSLE

-192 GKAFEGGKAEN
+192 GKTFEGGKAEN

-225 VGEERDVKVTF
+225 VGGERDIKVTF
-236 PAEYGAAHLAGKDAV
+236 PAEYGAASLAGKDAV

-326 NIVDQEMNVRF
+326 NIIDQEMNVRF

-356 KALEAKLESYKEEA
+356 KALETKLESYREEA
-370 SNSVKLTFIIDELAK
+370 GNSVKLTFIIDELAK

-450 KAKKASSVKKAA
+450 KAKKASSVKKEA
-462 EPKATKAEPK
+462 EPKT
-472 AVSAEKKPAAKK
+472 AEKKPTSKK
-484 AASTEGTEEKP
+484 AAESTEEKP
-495 KRGRKKKEE
+495 KRGRKKKEGE
-504 E
+504 

>member
-1 MLRFWQFLFLKKGK
+1 
-15 SMQVNAKNVNKANA
+15 
-29 KVSATISADVLEA
+29 
-42 KVNQLAKEAAKT
+42 
-54 ANIAGFRK
+54 
-62 GHVPASLMLQKYRKE
+62 
-77 IEGDAKNRVLGDIVG
+77 
-92 DGLKELG
+92 
-99 KSLNDT
+99 
-105 IGEPLVTKFDEKDG
+105 
-119 NIDVE
+119 
-124 ITISFRPEVDVKG
+124 
-137 YESLLPAYEAPK
+137 
-149 VEQKEIDERIDN
+149 
-161 MLKMFGSLE
+161 
-170 KSSKKELGKG
+170 
-180 DFAKFDFEGFVD
+180 
-192 GKAFEGGKAEN
+192 
-203 YILEIGSGQF
+203 
-213 IPGFEDGMIGLK
+213 MIGLK

-256 HEIQEQKKAELN
+256 HEIQEQKNAELN

-418 KKGGMLPAVKMAI
+418 KKNGMLPAVKMAI

-472 AVSAEKKPAAKK
+472 AAEKKPAAKK
-484 AASTEGTEEKP
+484 AASTENAEEKP